1 MAHVCLHLTG
11 TGEGMKADVI
21 NLNLKIAGEVLTL
34 TPKTKIS

>member
-21 NLNLKIAGEVLTL
+21 NLNLKISGEVLSL